1 MARHNTEV
9 ELTPALPIQE
19 TQLKEEDPGK
29 CSHYGIE
36 ITKFDS
42 CSTR

>member
-9 ELTPALPIQE
+9 ELTPAHPMQE
-19 TQLKEEDPGK
+19 AQVKEEDSGK

-36 ITKFDS
+36 VAKADS
-42 CSTR
+42 RSAR